1 MGVGQPTERELMC
14 LWHIKLWEGLILFA
28 ALFEGPEPK
37 KKSAKPAYDWRVSS
51 PTQGEHDA
59 SSK

>member
-37 KKSAKPAYDWRVSS
+37 KKSAKPAYDWRVVIANARR
-51 PTQGEHDA
+51 T
-59 SSK
+59 